1 MNYTMS
7 ADNLI
12 QALAYKTPNLDR
24 LDTTVSEAVLEAYHW
39 SWHAGLP
46 YTLFRSADTSGWA
59 YGTEGASRLVRAEE
73 VLVTILPPAYFN

>member
-1 MNYTMS
+1 MS

-39 SWHAGLP
+39 STHAGLP
-46 YTLFRSADTSGWA
+46 YTLFRSAVSDGWA
-59 YGTEGASRLVRAEE
+59 YATPGAPRLMVAPE